1 MDNVKSSSSLVAKVI
16 SLVVIAVLSS
26 LCLVGLS
33 GCAGPSP
40 TEVTQQFLDGIKNN
54 DTESIQEVY
63 GGDTST
69 MLSAWQ
75 EDTTSK
81 EDSTAVSS
89 QEMQDLYQ
97 NTLMPKLREFD
108 YEVSNEQING
118 DTATVDVTITT
129 YAVGDAFSSFL
140 SDYMNQA
147 VTLAFSGASEDD
159 LTVLAESILDSK
171 INSMEKSYTDT
182 VTISLTKSDNTWKV
196 DTLQEDGEVEDAL
209 LGGLLTIIN
218 SYGEVYDSGE

>member
-1 MDNVKSSSSLVAKVI
+1 MDNVKSSSSLVVKVI

-75 EDTTSK
+75 EDTTS
-81 EDSTAVSS
+81 E
-89 QEMQDLYQ
+89 EMQDLYQ

-182 VTISLTKSDNTWKV
+182 VTISLTKSDNAWKV
-196 DTLQEDGEVEDAL
+196 DALQEDGEVEDAL